1 MNQHPVFAQVRQR
14 APKVHCLTNPVTMQ
28 DVANVLL
35 AAGGSA
41 VMAQDAAEVEE
52 ITTLCDATLL
62 NTGVPSAEK
71 FHACALAGVRA
82 NELGHPVVLDPV
94 GAGASAFRR
103 SQLDALL
110 EQVRP
115 TVIRCNQE
123 EAAALLGVR
132 QKRDLRLG
140 IHGPYAQESI
150 PHYLRLFKQMHPEA
164 NLTLKDGSRD
174 AMLQGLADEELDV
187 VIVPD
192 FGLHLDEGYEELELS
207 SEQVRFMTGP
217 HSALAGRQFVSS
229 EELTGQTIFRVED
242 QSDDAKSQPLPEYYT
257 RLGLAN
263 NPVQRVNT
271 LLEATILVQA
281 GLGIAPL
288 PGGMEQ
294 KLARDVS
301 VFSIEGD
308 SFRIRTLA
316 LRKMPPVSVAAD
328 HFFQV
333 IREDLEAR
341 ENEA

>member
-1 MNQHPVFAQVRQR
+1 MSSFRRIEYFLSVARHLNFTKAARECFVAQ
-14 APKVHCLTNPVTMQ
+14 
-28 DVANVLL
+28 
-35 AAGGSA
+35 AAIS
-41 VMAQDAAEVEE
+41 QQIKQFEE
-52 ITTLCDATLL
+52 
-62 NTGVPSAEK
+62 
-71 FHACALAGVRA
+71 
-82 NELGHPVVLDPV
+82 ELGFKLFERGSGSVKLTP
-94 GAGASAFRR
+94 AGAFFARQCQAILSQYNGAVKQAR
-103 SQLDALL
+103 SIAD
-110 EQVRP
+110 
-115 TVIRCNQE
+115 
-123 EAAALLGVR
+123 GD
-132 QKRDLRLG
+132 KRDLRLG

-150 PHYLRLFKQMHPEA
+150 PHYLRLFRERHPEA
-164 NLTLKDGSRD
+164 NLTLKDGNRE
-174 AMLQGLADEELDV
+174 AMLQGLEEDELDV
-187 VIVPD
+187 IIIPD
-192 FGLHLDEGYEELELS
+192 FGLTLDEGYDALELS

-217 HSALAGRQFVSS
+217 HTALAGRQFVSS

-242 QSDDAKSQPLPEYYT
+242 QSDDARNQPLPEYYT

-316 LRKMPPVSVAAD
+316 LRKLPPVSVAAD

-333 IREDLEAR
+333 IREDLEGR
-341 ENEA
+341 ETQGAKQV

>member
-1 MNQHPVFAQVRQR
+1 MSSFRRIEYFLSVAKHLNFTKAARECFVAQ
-14 APKVHCLTNPVTMQ
+14 
-28 DVANVLL
+28 
-35 AAGGSA
+35 AAISQQIKQFEEELGFKLFERGGGS
-41 VMAQDAAEVEE
+41 VKL
-52 ITTLCDATLL
+52 T
-62 NTGVPSAEK
+62 P
-71 FHACALAGVRA
+71 
-82 NELGHPVVLDPV
+82 
-94 GAGASAFRR
+94 AGAFFARQCQSILSQYTGAVKQAR
-103 SQLDALL
+103 SIADG
-110 EQVRP
+110 E
-115 TVIRCNQE
+115 
-123 EAAALLGVR
+123 
-132 QKRDLRLG
+132 KRDLRLG

-207 SEQVRFMTGP
+207 S
-217 HSALAGRQFVSS
+217 
-229 EELTGQTIFRVED
+229 ED

>member
-1 MNQHPVFAQVRQR
+1 MSQY
-14 APKVHCLTNPVTMQ
+14 T
-28 DVANVLL
+28 
-35 AAGGSA
+35 GA
-41 VMAQDAAEVEE
+41 VKQA
-52 ITTLCDATLL
+52 
-62 NTGVPSAEK
+62 
-71 FHACALAGVRA
+71 
-82 NELGHPVVLDPV
+82 
-94 GAGASAFRR
+94 R
-103 SQLDALL
+103 SIADG
-110 EQVRP
+110 E
-115 TVIRCNQE
+115 
-123 EAAALLGVR
+123 
-132 QKRDLRLG
+132 KRDLRLG

>member
-1 MNQHPVFAQVRQR
+1 MSSFRRIEYFLSVAKHLNFTKAARECFVAQ
-14 APKVHCLTNPVTMQ
+14 
-28 DVANVLL
+28 
-35 AAGGSA
+35 AAISQQIKQFEEELGFKLFERGGGS
-41 VMAQDAAEVEE
+41 VKL
-52 ITTLCDATLL
+52 T
-62 NTGVPSAEK
+62 P
-71 FHACALAGVRA
+71 
-82 NELGHPVVLDPV
+82 
-94 GAGASAFRR
+94 AGAFFARQCQSILSQYTGAVKQAR
-103 SQLDALL
+103 SIADG
-110 EQVRP
+110 E
-115 TVIRCNQE
+115 
-123 EAAALLGVR
+123 
-132 QKRDLRLG
+132 KRDLRLG
-140 IHGPYAQESI
+140 IHGPYA
-150 PHYLRLFKQMHPEA
+150 PEA

>member
-1 MNQHPVFAQVRQR
+1 
-14 APKVHCLTNPVTMQ
+14 
-28 DVANVLL
+28 
-35 AAGGSA
+35 
-41 VMAQDAAEVEE
+41 
-52 ITTLCDATLL
+52 
-62 NTGVPSAEK
+62 
-71 FHACALAGVRA
+71 
-82 NELGHPVVLDPV
+82 
-94 GAGASAFRR
+94 
-103 SQLDALL
+103 
-110 EQVRP
+110 
-115 TVIRCNQE
+115 
-123 EAAALLGVR
+123 
-132 QKRDLRLG
+132 
-140 IHGPYAQESI
+140 
-150 PHYLRLFKQMHPEA
+150 
-164 NLTLKDGSRD
+164 
-174 AMLQGLADEELDV
+174 MLQGLADEELDV

-308 SFRIRTLA
+308 SVPHPHVGAAEDAPRERGGRPLLPGHPGGLGGA
-316 LRKMPPVSVAAD
+316 GERGLRPPKIS
-328 HFFQV
+328 HKKK
-333 IREDLEAR
+333 
-341 ENEA
+341 

>member
-1 MNQHPVFAQVRQR
+1 MSSFRRIEYFLSVAKHLNFTKAARECFVAQ
-14 APKVHCLTNPVTMQ
+14 
-28 DVANVLL
+28 
-35 AAGGSA
+35 AAISQQIKQFEEELGFKLFERGGGSVTPA
-41 VMAQDAAEVEE
+41 VAFFARQCQS
-52 ITTLCDATLL
+52 ILSQY
-62 NTGVPSAEK
+62 TGAVKQA
-71 FHACALAGVRA
+71 
-82 NELGHPVVLDPV
+82 
-94 GAGASAFRR
+94 R
-103 SQLDALL
+103 SIADG
-110 EQVRP
+110 E
-115 TVIRCNQE
+115 
-123 EAAALLGVR
+123 
-132 QKRDLRLG
+132 KRDLRLG

>member
-1 MNQHPVFAQVRQR
+1 MSSFRRIEYFLSVAKHLNFTKAARECFVAQ
-14 APKVHCLTNPVTMQ
+14 
-28 DVANVLL
+28 
-35 AAGGSA
+35 AAISQQIKQFEEELGFKLFERGGGS
-41 VMAQDAAEVEE
+41 V
-52 ITTLCDATLL
+52 
-62 NTGVPSAEK
+62 K
-71 FHACALAGVRA
+71 FT
-82 NELGHPVVLDPV
+82 P
-94 GAGASAFRR
+94 AGAFFARQCQSILSQYTGAVKQAR
-103 SQLDALL
+103 SIADG
-110 EQVRP
+110 E
-115 TVIRCNQE
+115 
-123 EAAALLGVR
+123 
-132 QKRDLRLG
+132 KRDLRLG